1 MLFLSQFTKGE
12 GMKPINL
19 NQPYLSTR
27 QSAKVLQVSLGT
39 VQKMVEL
46 GELTAW
52 KTRGGH
58 RRILTSSLNQQLR
71 RRKVGMQQRAKH
83 HQHIALGI
91 FKRQEN
97 LDEMQKAIQG
107 WVISFELIHSLDSLE
122 GLMQAVSHYPDV
134 IYLDSLIPPIEQ
146 LHLIHYLSK
155 NIQTRRIPLL
165 VDEAFVQLHPGVL
178 EMANENGVHLRP
190 QTSDTEAL
198 THELNALPEKTNV
211 ITYSASADKQPYKQ
225 LEKLFIEAVNTV
237 FE

>member
-1 MLFLSQFTKGE
+1 
-12 GMKPINL
+12 MKPINL

-83 HQHIALGI
+83 HEHIALGI

-97 LDEMQKAIQG
+97 RDEMQKAIQK
-107 WVISFELIHSLDSLE
+107 WVVPFELIHSLDSLE

-178 EMANENGVHLRP
+178 EMAKENGVHLKP
-190 QTSDTEAL
+190 QPNDTEAL
-198 THELNALPEKTNV
+198 TQELNALPEKTNV
-211 ITYSASADKQPYKQ
+211 ITYCVSADKQPYQQ

>member
-1 MLFLSQFTKGE
+1 
-12 GMKPINL
+12 MKPINL

-58 RRILTSSLNQQLR
+58 RRILTSSLYQQLR
-71 RRKVGMQQRAKH
+71 RRKVGLQQRAKH
-83 HQHIALGI
+83 HQHIALGV

-97 LDEMQKAIQG
+97 LDEMQKAIQK
-107 WVISFELIHSLDSLE
+107 WVVPFELIHSLDSLE

-165 VDEAFVQLHPGVL
+165 VDEAFVQLHPGGL
-178 EMANENGVHLRP
+178 ELAKDNGVHLKP
-190 QTSDTEAL
+190 QSSETEAL
-198 THELNALPEKTNV
+198 TQELDALPEKTNV
-211 ITYSASADKQPYKQ
+211 ITYSMSADKQPYQQ
-225 LEKLFIEAVNTV
+225 LEKLFIEAVNTMI
-237 FE
+237 E

>member
-1 MLFLSQFTKGE
+1 
-12 GMKPINL
+12 MKPINL

-71 RRKVGMQQRAKH
+71 RRQVGMRQRAKQ
-83 HQHIALGI
+83 HQQIALGI

-97 LDEMQKAIQG
+97 FDEMQKAIQG
-107 WVISFELIHSLDSLE
+107 WAMPFELLHSLDSLE
-122 GLMQAVSHYPDV
+122 GLMQAVSHYPDI

-178 EMANENGVHLRP
+178 EMAQENGIHLKPRD
-190 QTSDTEAL
+190 SDTEVLAQ
-198 THELNALPEKTNV
+198 ELNALPEKTNV
-211 ITYSASADKQPYKQ
+211 ITYSANPDNQLYQQ

-237 FE
+237 YE

>member
-1 MLFLSQFTKGE
+1 
-12 GMKPINL
+12 
-19 NQPYLSTR
+19 
-27 QSAKVLQVSLGT
+27 
-39 VQKMVEL
+39 
-46 GELTAW
+46 
-52 KTRGGH
+52 
-58 RRILTSSLNQQLR
+58 
-71 RRKVGMQQRAKH
+71 
-83 HQHIALGI
+83 
-91 FKRQEN
+91 
-97 LDEMQKAIQG
+97 
-107 WVISFELIHSLDSLE
+107 
-122 GLMQAVSHYPDV
+122 MQAVSHYPDV

-237 FE
+237 FD

>member
-1 MLFLSQFTKGE
+1 
-12 GMKPINL
+12 MKPINL

-71 RRKVGMQQRAKH
+71 RRKVGMQLRAKQ

-97 LDEMQKAIQG
+97 SVEMEKAIQG
-107 WVISFELIHSLDSLE
+107 WAIPFELISSLDSLE

-178 EMANENGVHLRP
+178 EMTKENGVYLKP
-190 QTSDTEAL
+190 QASETQAL
-198 THELNALPEKTNV
+198 AQELNALPEKTNV
-211 ITYSASADKQPYKQ
+211 LTYSANSDKQPYTH
-225 LEKLFIEAVNTV
+225 LEELFIEAVNTV
-237 FE
+237 LE